1 MAIKLVAS
9 DLDGTIVSDN
19 EYIHKSNLEAINM
32 MNDKEINFAICTGKS
47 YSVSK
52 DLCNKC
58 NADYGIFNNG
68 SQIYTL
74 KTGDKIFSNILLFDD
89 VKTCFNIAKCN
100 HSLQFLILLIIQL
113 LIYIYL

>member
-1 MAIKLVAS
+1 MIKLVAS

-19 EYIHKSNLEAINM
+19 EYIHKSNFEAISM
-32 MNDKEINFAICTGKS
+32 MNTKAVNFAICTGKS

-68 SQIYTL
+68 SQIYDLT
-74 KTGDKIFSNILLFDD
+74 TGEKLYSKRKRNARGEKNFLLGG
-89 VKTCFNIAKCN
+89 K
-100 HSLQFLILLIIQL
+100 FLGSSSFFAHCVL
-113 LIYIYL
+113 